1 MLRFSKYFKNNKSIK
16 RNYSI
21 YKTNKLKIFDTTLRD
36 GEQSPGATLNINE
49 KLQIAKQLSKLGVDI
64 CEAGFPISSPDD
76 FEAVKLIAKEVGNYH
91 RKDQDTMCITG
102 LSRALEKDIDR
113 TYDAVKYAKHH
124 RIHTFIATSNIHL
137 KHKLK
142 ITHKECINN
151 AVKAVKHAKSM
162 CEDVQFSAE
171 DAGRSDKQFLLTI
184 INEVINAGATTINI
198 PDTVGYMLPEEY
210 GNLINYLKRNINN
223 PQKINLST
231 HCHNDLGLATAN
243 TLSGIKNGTN
253 QVELTIN
260 GIGERAGNT
269 SFEELI
275 MSLKI
280 KNKFFENINNNIDI
294 KYIYET
300 SQMVSKLTGI
310 PIQPNKSIV
319 GENAFLHESGIHQD
333 GVIKNKNTYEIIDPL
348 SIGINKSNL
357 LLGKHSGR
365 NALKEKFKE
374 LNLNYNEKNLNLYFD
389 KFKKICDKK
398 KYLNDN
404 EIKNLVMNK

>member
-124 RIHTFIATSNIHL
+124 RIHTFIATSDIHL

-151 AVKAVKHAKSM
+151 AVKAVKHSKSM

-210 GNLINYLKRNINN
+210 GNLINYLKKNINN

-280 KNKFFENINNNIDI
+280 KNNFFENINNNIDI

-365 NALKEKFKE
+365 NALNEKFKE
-374 LNLNYNEKNLNLYFD
+374 LNLIYNEKNLNLYFD

>member
-113 TYDAVKYAKHH
+113 TYDAIKYAKHH